1 MKWLSA
7 ILSGVWVGCTMLGAV
22 GYAAPQ
28 AAKGEPIKIGAVVS
42 LTGVNAAVGK
52 REQMAV
58 EVAAQEI
65 NDAGGIKNMGGRL
78 LDFHFYDNQ
87 SDPAKSV
94 SATEQAL
101 SEGMKAIIFGGA
113 TAMMMGASTAANR
126 AKVVFMDTM
135 AMTQDPFLRNYPY
148 LFMGTMQN
156 RFVSRDL
163 GWLIDDVTKKYG
175 VNASNIIML
184 SDDSTFSTDFC
195 KESEA
200 VLKKSG
206 YNVTDFVTYAQ
217 KDNDLTSTVLKLKAK
232 NPSMVVTAGYP
243 RGGTLLAKAM
253 FEQNF
258 RAYLTGYGLALTE
271 PSIARLV
278 GLPVMNFLKGRQIA
292 LDFYP
297 PGTKNKVLNDLM
309 DKMRKKVSTLGDEY
323 GKGSVE
329 GYFGV
334 QTVAAAIEAAGS
346 TDVDKIREVMLKM
359 RIPPEKCAYMT
370 EPGGVYWDPQGR
382 IFGLRTVG
390 VQWRTSATD
399 ASKEAVWPE
408 DLCTGKIVF
417 EK

>member
-7 ILSGVWVGCTMLGAV
+7 ILSPVLVGSMMVGGV
-22 GYAAPQ
+22 GYAAPP
-28 AAKGEPIKIGAVVS
+28 AAKGEPIKIGAVIS

-52 REQMAV
+52 REQLAV
-58 EVAAQEI
+58 EVAAEEI
-65 NDAGGIKNMGGRL
+65 NGAGGIKSMGGSP
-78 LDFHFYDNQ
+78 LDIHFYDNQ
-87 SDPAKSV
+87 SNPAKSV

-101 SEGMKAIIFGGA
+101 SEGMKVIIFGGS

-156 RFVSRDL
+156 LFVSRDL
-163 GWLIDDVTKKYG
+163 GWMIDDVTKNYG
-175 VNASNIIML
+175 VDASNIIML
-184 SDDSTFSTDFC
+184 SDDSTFSADLLRRA
-195 KESEA
+195 EA

-217 KDNDLTSTVLKLKAK
+217 KDNDLTSTVLKLKAMK
-232 NPSMVVTAGYP
+232 PSMVVTAGYP
-243 RGGTLLAKAM
+243 RGGTLLSKAM

-258 RAYLTGYGLALTE
+258 RVYLTGYGLALTE

-278 GLPVMNFLKGRQIA
+278 GLPVMNFLKGREIA

-309 DKMRKKVSTLGDEY
+309 EKMRKKVSAPGDEY

-334 QTVAAAIEAAGS
+334 RTVVAALAAARS
-346 TDVDKIREVMLKM
+346 TDPDKFRDVMLKM
-359 RIPPEKCAYMT
+359 RIPPEECSYMT
-370 EPGGVYWDPQGR
+370 EPGGVHWDPQGR
-382 IFGLRTVG
+382 IYGIRTVG
-390 VQWRTSATD
+390 VQWRTSATE
-399 ASKEAVWPE
+399 AWKEAVWPE
-408 DLCTGKIVF
+408 DLCKGKIVF